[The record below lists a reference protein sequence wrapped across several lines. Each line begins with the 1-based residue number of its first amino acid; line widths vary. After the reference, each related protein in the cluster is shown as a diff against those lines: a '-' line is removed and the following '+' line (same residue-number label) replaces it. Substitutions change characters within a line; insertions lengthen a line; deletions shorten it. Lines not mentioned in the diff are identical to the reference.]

1 LPVSDPLRDRLAIIV
16 REAGAMALTA
26 SKGDLKRWIKD
37 GNSPVSEADIAVND
51 FLAARLPPLRPGA
64 GWLSE
69 ETEDDLRRTDAGEV
83 WVVDPIDGTRAY
95 LDGRPDWAISI
106 ALVEQGRPSLA
117 ALYAPVTDELFL
129 AVRGGGATLNGASIV
144 ATSGEGLDG
153 ARIAGPKRQLDLLSR
168 LNPGVQPQPKIH
180 SLAMRLARVGS
191 GALDGAFASRNSHDW
206 DLAAADLLV
215 HEAGGAMTDLAGQVL
230 TYNETETRHSALLAA
245 GPGRHGALI
254 DLIRDRCAEFA

>member
-1 LPVSDPLRDRLAIIV
+1 LPVSDSLRDKLAVIV
-16 REAGAMALTA
+16 REAGAIALTA
-26 SKGDLKRWIKD
+26 AKGDLKRWIKD

-69 ETEDDLRRTDAGEV
+69 ETEDDLRRTGANEV

-95 LDGRPDWAISI
+95 LDGRPDWAVSI
-106 ALVEQGRPSLA
+106 ALVERGRPSLA

-129 AVRGGGATLNGASIV
+129 AARGGGATLNGASIA

-153 ARIAGPKRQLDLLSR
+153 ARVAGPKRQLDLLSR
-168 LNPGVQPQPKIH
+168 LNPGVRPQPKIH

-230 TYNETETRHSALLAA
+230 TYNGTETRHSALLAA